1 MTYLIEIVVRIATT
15 CGKVYL
21 NHMKAQTIK
30 NQTVTVVT
38 KYYKPVLYLLI
49 GLGLLY
55 GAIHLFTPKPQ
66 MPAEYQALI
75 DSLSRANVELAKQQ
89 RKLDSTIAQY
99 NVRVNEIDVKVSNIK
114 EKTTVVKEYYH
125 DVIQQVKHYDAVEVD
140 SFFKTR
146 YKY

>member
-1 MTYLIEIVVRIATT
+1 
-15 CGKVYL
+15 
-21 NHMKAQTIK
+21 MKAQMIN
-30 NQTVTVVT
+30 NQAVT

-55 GAIHLFTPKPQ
+55 GAIHLLTPKPQ
-66 MPAEYQALI
+66 IPAEYQALI
-75 DSLSRANVELAKQQ
+75 DSLSRANIELAKQQ

-114 EKTTVVKEYYH
+114 EKTTIVKEYYH

-146 YKY
+146 YK